1 MYANFTIP
9 KNRQCRFSLYG
20 FGAKNRLGAVAKQ
33 PFVIMAY
40 NFTRLYKGI
49 DIVDEQRLVHG
60 TIGYSFHSHC
70 SCLGHCCLLTLSS
83 AQPKALNNASRRQL

>member
-1 MYANFTIP
+1 MRNVEIFTLWIWC
-9 KNRQCRFSLYG
+9 K
-20 FGAKNRLGAVAKQ
+20 KGAVAKQ
-33 PFVIMAY
+33 PLVIMAY

-60 TIGYSFHSHC
+60 TIGYSFHSRC